1 MLKFDI
7 LGMENEY
14 DFVKIVQQ
22 VGKNC
27 QWNIVWDKVVVITLI
42 SAFLSLVIT
51 PENFMM
57 MRWRGR

>member
-7 LGMENEY
+7 LGVENEY

-27 QWNIVWDKVVVITLI
+27 QWNIVWDKVVAITLI
-42 SAFLSLVIT
+42 TALSLRPT
-51 PENFMM
+51 
-57 MRWRGR
+57 WSHS